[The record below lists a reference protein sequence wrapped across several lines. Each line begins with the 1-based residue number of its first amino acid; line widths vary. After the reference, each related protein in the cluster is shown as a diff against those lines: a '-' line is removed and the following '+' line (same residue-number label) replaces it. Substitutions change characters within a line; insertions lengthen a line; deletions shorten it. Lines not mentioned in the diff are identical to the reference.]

1 MKKINGDLTFDEM
14 SSEMSDILNGKNND
28 GEIAEFLR
36 SLSEKGETDE
46 ELRAM
51 LAKMNEHS
59 VRISPRCHGSLID
72 VCGTGG
78 DNLQTF
84 NISTAAS
91 FVIAGAGGN
100 VAKHGNRSVSGIS
113 GSADIIEYF
122 GFNLQSETRVAEEM
136 IEKLG
141 IGFMFAPMFHPA
153 MKNVALARKILGK
166 RTAFNLL
173 GPLCNPANVKRQ
185 LIGVFAD
192 DYIKR
197 IVMIMQKNHSETILA
212 VRSEDGMDELSTTSK
227 NKVCMLKNNEISEF
241 IINPEEYNM
250 KKGNLSDIQIS
261 TKQNAIDAFVNVLNN
276 TSNKTMKEITILNA
290 AGGMIVGGLCDEFK
304 DGVELATETINNGK
318 AFEKLKQFAKE
329 NEKYSPFI
337 FFLDR
342 TERFFFYTK
351 QRLHFFF
358 FLSFP
363 SFLFL
368 SSFLPVSFLLFSP
381 APFSLAHGALVS
393 F

>member
-1 MKKINGDLTFDEM
+1 MKKINDDLTFDEM

-28 GEIAEFLR
+28 SEIAEFLR

-51 LAKMNEHS
+51 LAKMNEYS
-59 VRISPRCHGSLID
+59 VRISPRCHGNLID

-113 GSADIIEYF
+113 GSADIFEYF
-122 GFNLQSETRVAEEM
+122 GFNLQSETRVAEKM

-141 IGFMFAPMFHPA
+141 IGFMFAPTFHPA

-173 GPLCNPANVKRQ
+173 GPLCNPANVKHQ

-227 NKVCMLKNNEISEF
+227 NKACMLKNNEISEF

-250 KKGNLSDIQIS
+250 EKGNLSDIQIS
-261 TKQNAIDAFVNVLNN
+261 TKQDAIDAFVNVLNN
-276 TSNKTMKEITILNA
+276 TANKTMKEITILNA

-304 DGVELATETINNGK
+304 DGVELATETINSGK

-329 NEKYSPFI
+329 NNAQEK
-337 FFLDR
+337 L
-342 TERFFFYTK
+342 EGMK
-351 QRLHFFF
+351 
-358 FLSFP
+358 
-363 SFLFL
+363 
-368 SSFLPVSFLLFSP
+368 
-381 APFSLAHGALVS
+381 
-393 F
+393 

>member
-1 MKKINGDLTFDEM
+1 MKKINGDLTFEEM

-28 GEIAEFLR
+28 DEIAEFLR

-46 ELRAM
+46 ELQAM
-51 LAKMNEHS
+51 LTKMNEYS

-113 GSADIIEYF
+113 GSADIFEYF
-122 GFNLQSETRVAEEM
+122 GFNLQSETCVVEEM

-141 IGFMFAPMFHPA
+141 IGFMFAPTFHPA
-153 MKNVALARKILGK
+153 MKNVAPARKILGK

-173 GPLCNPANVKRQ
+173 GPLCNPANVKHQ

-212 VRSEDGMDELSTTSK
+212 VRSVDGMDELTTTSK

-250 KKGNLSDIQIS
+250 ENGNLSDIQIS
-261 TKQNAIDAFVNVLNN
+261 TKQDAIDAFVNVLNN

-304 DGVELATETINNGK
+304 DGVELAAETINNGK

-329 NEKYSPFI
+329 NNAHEKLEEI
-337 FFLDR
+337 
-342 TERFFFYTK
+342 K
-351 QRLHFFF
+351 
-358 FLSFP
+358 
-363 SFLFL
+363 
-368 SSFLPVSFLLFSP
+368 
-381 APFSLAHGALVS
+381 
-393 F
+393 

>member
-1 MKKINGDLTFDEM
+1 MKKINGNLTFDEM
-14 SSEMSDILNGKNND
+14 SSEMSDILNGKNSD
-28 GEIAEFLR
+28 EDIAEFLG

-51 LAKMNEHS
+51 LTKMNEHS
-59 VRISPRCHGSLID
+59 VRISPHCHGNLID

-113 GSADIIEYF
+113 GSADIFEYF
-122 GFNLQSETRVAEEM
+122 GFNLQSETCVAEEM

-141 IGFMFAPMFHPA
+141 IGFMFAPTFHPA

-173 GPLCNPANVKRQ
+173 GPLCNPANVKHQ

-197 IVMIMQKNHSETILA
+197 IVKIMQKNHSETILA

-227 NKVCMLKNNEISEF
+227 NKACMLKNNEISEF

-250 KKGNLSDIQIS
+250 EKGNLSDIQIS
-261 TKQNAIDAFVNVLNN
+261 TKQDAIDAFVNVLNN
-276 TSNKTMKEITILNA
+276 TANKTMKEITILNA

-329 NEKYSPFI
+329 NNAQEKLEGI
-337 FFLDR
+337 
-342 TERFFFYTK
+342 K
-351 QRLHFFF
+351 
-358 FLSFP
+358 
-363 SFLFL
+363 
-368 SSFLPVSFLLFSP
+368 
-381 APFSLAHGALVS
+381 
-393 F
+393 

>member
-28 GEIAEFLR
+28 DEIAEFLR

-51 LAKMNEHS
+51 LTKMNEHS

-113 GSADIIEYF
+113 GSADIFEYF
-122 GFNLQSETRVAEEM
+122 GFNLQSETCVAEEM

-141 IGFMFAPMFHPA
+141 IGFMFAPTFHPA

-173 GPLCNPANVKRQ
+173 GPLCNPANVKHQ

-197 IVMIMQKNHSETILA
+197 IVMIMKKNHSETILA
-212 VRSEDGMDELSTTSK
+212 VRSEDGMDELTTTSK
-227 NKVCMLKNNEISEF
+227 NKVCMLKNNEVSEF
-241 IINPEEYNM
+241 LINPEEYNM

-261 TKQNAIDAFVNVLNN
+261 TKQDAIDAFVDVLNN
-276 TSNKTMKEITILNA
+276 TSNMTMKEVTILNA
-290 AGGMIVGGLCDEFK
+290 AGGMMVGGLCDEFK
-304 DGVELATETINNGK
+304 DGVELAKETINNGK

-329 NEKYSPFI
+329 NNAQEKLEEI
-337 FFLDR
+337 
-342 TERFFFYTK
+342 K
-351 QRLHFFF
+351 
-358 FLSFP
+358 
-363 SFLFL
+363 
-368 SSFLPVSFLLFSP
+368 
-381 APFSLAHGALVS
+381 
-393 F
+393 

>member
-1 MKKINGDLTFDEM
+1 MKKINGNLTFDEM
-14 SSEMSDILNGKNND
+14 SSVMSDILNGRISD
-28 GEIAEFLR
+28 VVIAEFLR
-36 SLSEKGETDE
+36 DLSNKGETDE

-51 LAKMNEHS
+51 LTKMNEFS
-59 VRISPRCHGSLID
+59 INISPRCHGNIID

-113 GSADIIEYF
+113 GSADIFEYF
-122 GFNLQSETRVAEEM
+122 GFNLQSETRLVEEM

-141 IGFMFAPMFHPA
+141 IGFMFAPTFHPA

-173 GPLCNPANVKRQ
+173 GPLSNPANVKHQ

-212 VRSEDGMDELSTTSK
+212 VRSQDGMDELSTTSK

-261 TKQNAIDAFVNVLNN
+261 TKQDAIDAFVNVLNN
-276 TSNKTMKEITILNA
+276 TSNTTMKEITILNA
-290 AGGMIVGGLCDEFK
+290 AGGMMVGGLCDEFK
-304 DGVELATETINNGK
+304 DGVELAKETLNNGK

-329 NEKYSPFI
+329 NNAYEKLEAI
-337 FFLDR
+337 
-342 TERFFFYTK
+342 K
-351 QRLHFFF
+351 
-358 FLSFP
+358 
-363 SFLFL
+363 
-368 SSFLPVSFLLFSP
+368 
-381 APFSLAHGALVS
+381 
-393 F
+393 

>member
-28 GEIAEFLR
+28 DEIAEFLE

-51 LAKMNEHS
+51 LTKMNEHS

-113 GSADIIEYF
+113 GSADIFEYF
-122 GFNLQSETRVAEEM
+122 GFNLQSETCVAEKM

-141 IGFMFAPMFHPA
+141 IGFMFAPTFHPA
-153 MKNVALARKILGK
+153 MKNVASARKILGK

-173 GPLCNPANVKRQ
+173 GPLSNPANVKHQ

-197 IVMIMQKNHSETILA
+197 IVKIMQKNHSETILA

-227 NKVCMLKNNEISEF
+227 NKACMLKNNEISEF

-250 KKGNLSDIQIS
+250 EKGNLSDIQIS
-261 TKQNAIDAFVNVLNN
+261 TKQDAIDAFVNVLNN
-276 TSNKTMKEITILNA
+276 TANKTMKEITILNA

-329 NEKYSPFI
+329 NNAQEKLEGI
-337 FFLDR
+337 
-342 TERFFFYTK
+342 K
-351 QRLHFFF
+351 
-358 FLSFP
+358 
-363 SFLFL
+363 
-368 SSFLPVSFLLFSP
+368 
-381 APFSLAHGALVS
+381 
-393 F
+393 

>member
-28 GEIAEFLR
+28 VEIAEFLR

-51 LAKMNEHS
+51 LTKMNEHS
-59 VRISPRCHGSLID
+59 VKISPRCHGSLID

-113 GSADIIEYF
+113 GSADIFEYF

-141 IGFMFAPMFHPA
+141 IGFMFAPTFHPA

-173 GPLCNPANVKRQ
+173 GPLCNPANVKHQ

-250 KKGNLSDIQIS
+250 EKGNLSDLQIS
-261 TKQNAIDAFVNVLNN
+261 TKQNAIDAFVNVL
-276 TSNKTMKEITILNA
+276 ITHQIR
-290 AGGMIVGGLCDEFK
+290 
-304 DGVELATETINNGK
+304 
-318 AFEKLKQFAKE
+318 Q
-329 NEKYSPFI
+329 
-337 FFLDR
+337 
-342 TERFFFYTK
+342 
-351 QRLHFFF
+351 
-358 FLSFP
+358 
-363 SFLFL
+363 
-368 SSFLPVSFLLFSP
+368 
-381 APFSLAHGALVS
+381 
-393 F
+393 

>member
-28 GEIAEFLR
+28 DEIAEFLR

-51 LAKMNEHS
+51 LTKMNEHS

-113 GSADIIEYF
+113 GSADIFEYF

-141 IGFMFAPMFHPA
+141 IGFMFAPTFHPA

-173 GPLCNPANVKRQ
+173 GPLCNPANVKHQ

-250 KKGNLSDIQIS
+250 EKGNLSDIQIS
-261 TKQNAIDAFVNVLNN
+261 TKQDAIDAFVNVLNN
-276 TSNKTMKEITILNA
+276 TANKTMKEITILNA

-329 NEKYSPFI
+329 NNAQEKLEGI
-337 FFLDR
+337 
-342 TERFFFYTK
+342 E
-351 QRLHFFF
+351 
-358 FLSFP
+358 
-363 SFLFL
+363 
-368 SSFLPVSFLLFSP
+368 
-381 APFSLAHGALVS
+381 
-393 F
+393 

>member
-28 GEIAEFLR
+28 DEIAEFLR

-113 GSADIIEYF
+113 GSADIFEYF
-122 GFNLQSETRVAEEM
+122 GFNLQSETCVVEEM

-141 IGFMFAPMFHPA
+141 IGFMFAPKFHPA

-173 GPLCNPANVKRQ
+173 GPLCNPANVKHQ

-197 IVMIMQKNHSETILA
+197 IVMIMQKSHSETILA

-227 NKVCMLKNNEISEF
+227 NKACMLKNNEISEF

-250 KKGNLSDIQIS
+250 EKGNLSDIQIS

-290 AGGMIVGGLCDEFK
+290 AGGMLVGGLCDEFK

-329 NEKYSPFI
+329 NNAQEKLEGI
-337 FFLDR
+337 
-342 TERFFFYTK
+342 K
-351 QRLHFFF
+351 
-358 FLSFP
+358 
-363 SFLFL
+363 
-368 SSFLPVSFLLFSP
+368 
-381 APFSLAHGALVS
+381 
-393 F
+393 

>member
-28 GEIAEFLR
+28 DEIAEFLR

-51 LAKMNEHS
+51 LTKMNEHS

-113 GSADIIEYF
+113 GSADIFEYF

-141 IGFMFAPMFHPA
+141 IGFMFAPTFHPA

-173 GPLCNPANVKRQ
+173 GPLCNPANVKHQ

-241 IINPEEYNM
+241 IINPVEYNM
-250 KKGNLSDIQIS
+250 EKGNLSDIQIS

-290 AGGMIVGGLCDEFK
+290 AGGMLVGGLCDEFK

-329 NEKYSPFI
+329 NNAQEKLEGI
-337 FFLDR
+337 
-342 TERFFFYTK
+342 K
-351 QRLHFFF
+351 
-358 FLSFP
+358 
-363 SFLFL
+363 
-368 SSFLPVSFLLFSP
+368 
-381 APFSLAHGALVS
+381 
-393 F
+393 